1 MRGGTVLAVSKS
13 QLKAN
18 MLEIFCQIEGS
29 GEELIV
35 THHNKP
41 VLRIVPIQE
50 KVSVAEAFGA
60 WQGQVVYEGDLD
72 EPTLAEWEG

>member
-1 MRGGTVLAVSKS
+1 MLTVSKS

-18 MLEIFCQIEGS
+18 MLEIFRQIESS

-41 VLRIVPIQE
+41 VLRILPIQE
-50 KVSVAEAFGA
+50 GLSVMEIFGEL
-60 WQGQVVYEGDLD
+60 QGQVIYHSDLD
-72 EPTLAEWEG
+72 EPTVEEWEDV

>member
-1 MRGGTVLAVSKS
+1 MLTISKS

-18 MLEIFCQIEGS
+18 MLEIFRQIESS

-41 VLRIVPIQE
+41 VLRILPIQE
-50 KVSVAEAFGA
+50 GLSVTEIFGE
-60 WQGQVVYEGDLD
+60 WQGQVVYHGDLD
-72 EPTLAEWEG
+72 EPTVDEWEGA